1 MTGAHTTDF
10 VKLVDNGSMTSSILP
25 APVFSNKENT
35 HAKAMKRAVAPS
47 RSVQAHVAGMIF
59 VEHLQQGILET
70 KILSKFA
77 KFGP

>member
-1 MTGAHTTDF
+1 MI
-10 VKLVDNGSMTSSILP
+10 SSILQ
-25 APVFSNKENT
+25 APVRFFEQENT
-35 HAKAMKRAVAPS
+35 HAKTINSAVAPS

-77 KFGP
+77 KFGPF